1 MSKFNL
7 KIKFQLQVCFIAI
20 VIEIVI
26 VFYEL
31 SVFVLNNFV
40 TLYNKFSHSVTQK
53 NQQLKEMNI
62 PHTSNPRIVIIGG
75 GFAGL
80 ALAKRLKNKN
90 VQVVLLDKHNY
101 HTFQPLLY
109 QVATGGLE
117 AGSIAYPIRKV
128 IQEYKDFYFRL
139 TSVKEIDTKN
149 QKIISEIGDLHYDYL
164 VIATGSKTNYFGN
177 KEIERNSMSM
187 KTIPQ
192 SLNIRSLIL
201 ENFEQAVLTKD
212 EADRNALMNFV
223 LVGAGPT
230 GVELAGALAEMKRAI
245 LQKDYPD
252 LDISKM
258 EINLIQSG
266 DRVLNTMSEK
276 SSVAAERFLLDL
288 GVKVW
293 KNIRVTNYDG
303 RTISTNS
310 DLSIDSATVIW
321 TAGVQ
326 GALIHG
332 LDAESLV
339 ERVERI
345 RVNQYNQVAGYN
357 NIFAVGDIASMETT
371 NYPQGHP
378 MMAQPAIQQGHLLG
392 ENLIKLI
399 ANQPMKPFE
408 YNDKGS
414 MATIGRNLAV
424 VDLPSYHFHGF
435 FAWIVWMMVHLLS
448 LIGFKNKAVVF
459 MNWMYNYIRF
469 DREGRLIVRPYKKRS
484 FVTFTSDEV

>member
-1 MSKFNL
+1 
-7 KIKFQLQVCFIAI
+7 
-20 VIEIVI
+20 
-26 VFYEL
+26 
-31 SVFVLNNFV
+31 
-40 TLYNKFSHSVTQK
+40 
-53 NQQLKEMNI
+53 MNI
-62 PHTSNPRIVIIGG
+62 PHSSNPRVVIIGG

-80 ALAKRLKNKN
+80 ALAKKLKNKN

-149 QKIISEIGDLHYDYL
+149 QKIISEIGELRYDFL

-201 ENFEQAVLTKD
+201 ENFEQAVLTRD
-212 EADRNALMNFV
+212 EADKNALINFV

-258 EINLIQSG
+258 EINLVQSG

-276 SSVAAERFLLDL
+276 SSAAAEKFLVDL

-293 KNIRVTNYDG
+293 KNVRVTNYDG

-310 DLSIDSATVIW
+310 DLTFETATVIW

-326 GALIHG
+326 GAAIHG
-332 LDAESLV
+332 LDAKSLV

-345 RVNQYNQVAGYN
+345 RVNQYNQVVGYD
-357 NIFAVGDIASMETT
+357 NIFAIGDIASMESEKF
-371 NYPQGHP
+371 PQGHP
-378 MMAQPAIQQGHLLG
+378 MMAQPAMQQGSLLA
-392 ENLIKLI
+392 ENLVKLL
-399 ANQPMKPFE
+399 AKKSMKPFE

-424 VDLPSYHFHGF
+424 VDLPHYHFNGI
-435 FAWIVWMMVHLLS
+435 FAWFVWMFVHLFS

-459 MNWMYNYIRF
+459 LNWVYNYIRF
-469 DREGRLIVRPYKKRS
+469 DREGRLIVRPFKKRS
-484 FVTFTSDEV
+484 FTTFTSDEV